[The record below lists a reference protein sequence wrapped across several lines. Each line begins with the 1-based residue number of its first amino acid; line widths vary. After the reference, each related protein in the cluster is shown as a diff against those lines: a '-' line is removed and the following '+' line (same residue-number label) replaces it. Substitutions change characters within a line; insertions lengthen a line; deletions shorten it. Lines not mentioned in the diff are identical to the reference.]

1 MKKQLSII
9 IAIVTLNISCKQ
21 SVSTNHEK
29 QHKISKID
37 TQKESESLNKLKN
50 EQFIQND
57 SLAYAFE
64 AELEELALTN
74 KKFSL
79 KLNPYQNHH
88 DENVIDTIKTY
99 TYDKTELEFYKASNW
114 EHIIG
119 GVIKNSEISLGD
131 SIKVGIT
138 KTTLGKSLNVGINS
152 DIVQLGNLEQTSLFI
167 FEFNDEVLKTIKFEG
182 YFD

>member
-1 MKKQLSII
+1 MKKRLSII
-9 IAIVTLNISCKQ
+9 IPIIALNISCNQ
-21 SVSTNHEK
+21 SVSTNPEK
-29 QHKISKID
+29 QQNKSKVEI
-37 TQKESESLNKLKN
+37 QKESESLNKIKN

-64 AELEELALTN
+64 AELEVLATTSP
-74 KKFSL
+74 KFSL
-79 KLNPYQNHH
+79 KVRPYQNHH

-99 TYDKTELEFYKASNW
+99 KFDKTELEFYKASNW

-119 GVIKNSEISLGD
+119 GVIKNSEIYLGD

-138 KTTLGKSLNVGINS
+138 KATLGKKLNISINS

-167 FEFNDEVLKTIKFEG
+167 FEFNNDVLNTIKFEG